1 MTFLARYKKALAAL
15 VVGVAAALALLPTD
29 ADPRLLALIPV
40 ANLLAVALAPANAG
54 PPTGII
60 SSKPTTYVRPPPVRR
75 PGDPLE

>member
-1 MTFLARYKKALAAL
+1 MNTISRYKKALAAL

-40 ANLLAVALAPANAG
+40 ANLLAVALAPRNAD
-54 PPTGII
+54 PPTGMIENVRR
-60 SSKPTTYVRPPPVRR
+60 PTTYRPVRR